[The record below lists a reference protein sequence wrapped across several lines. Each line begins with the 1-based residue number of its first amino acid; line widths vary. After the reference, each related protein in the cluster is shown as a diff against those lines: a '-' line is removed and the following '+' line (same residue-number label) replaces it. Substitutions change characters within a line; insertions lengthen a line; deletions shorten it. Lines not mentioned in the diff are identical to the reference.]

1 MSLHTPLRVLLIE
14 DRAADAELILHALR
28 RSGFDPIGV
37 RVDSEDDYLAALSPQ
52 FDVVLA
58 DYNLPQFNAP
68 RALELL
74 QERKLDVP
82 FIVVTGTIGDEM
94 AVAVVRNG
102 ATDYL
107 LKDRLGRLGESVR
120 GAIEQRRLRQD
131 ARRAE
136 AALRASEE
144 QLRSLVANIP
154 DVTWRA
160 DADGDFLYISPNAE
174 RILGL
179 APEAFYRG
187 GAGTRYDRVHPDD
200 VDAVRTAYEELFT
213 DNEPYDVDYRFSRGD
228 DQWIWVHD
236 RAEAISEHDGVI
248 YADGVSTDIT
258 TRKQAEEVLRQAKDA
273 AETANRL
280 KSQFLSTVSHELRT
294 PLTTI
299 IGFSQLLQRGAE
311 KDLAARQRDQLV
323 RITNSA
329 DHLLEL
335 IEDLLDLSKIEA
347 GQMDVTL
354 GNVHLGPKLAQVLT
368 EFVPHAQTKGLA
380 LNLNV
385 PADLPPAYAD
395 QMRTR
400 QILLNLVGNA
410 VKFTE
415 SGSVTLSAQVDGSDV
430 VVTVSDTG
438 IGIAADAID
447 HVFDEFRQ
455 VEEGFTRRFGGI
467 GLGLPI
473 ARKLASL
480 QSGTISATSQ
490 LGKGSVFTLRLPRA
504 DLARHDDHVVRIE
517 HTTPEPTPCEG
528 DVE

>member
-1 MSLHTPLRVLLIE
+1 MTPLTPLNVLLVE

-28 RSGFDPIGV
+28 RSGFAPVGV
-37 RVDSEDDYLAALSPQ
+37 RVDSEDDYLAALSSP

-58 DYNLPQFNAP
+58 DYNLPQFDAP

-74 QERKLDVP
+74 LERKLEVP
-82 FIVVTGTIGDEM
+82 FIVVTGTVGDEM
-94 AVAVVRNG
+94 AVAVIRQG
-102 ATDYL
+102 AADYL

-120 GAIEQRRLRQD
+120 GAMEQRRLRQD

-154 DVTWRA
+154 DVTWRT
-160 DADGDFLYISPNAE
+160 DATGACLYISPNAE
-174 RILGL
+174 RIMGL
-179 APEAFYRG
+179 TPDALYRG
-187 GAGTRYDRVHPDD
+187 GAGTRYERIHPDD
-200 VDAVRTAYEELFT
+200 VDAVRVAYEELFT
-213 DNEPYDVDYRFSRGD
+213 IHEPYDIDYRFSCN
-228 DQWIWVHD
+228 DQWIWLHD
-236 RAEAISEHDGVI
+236 RADAIGEYDGVI

-258 TRKQAEEVLRQAKDA
+258 ARKQAEQALREAKDA

-311 KDLAARQRDQLV
+311 RNLTTRQRDQLE
-323 RITNSA
+323 RITSSA

-347 GQMDVTL
+347 GQMDITL
-354 GNVHLGPKLAQVLT
+354 GPVHLGPKLAQVLT
-368 EFVPHAQTKGLA
+368 EFIPHAQTKGLA
-380 LNLNV
+380 LNLDV
-385 PADLPPAYAD
+385 PADLPPALAD
-395 QMRTR
+395 RIRTR

-415 SGSVTLSAQVDGSDV
+415 QGSVTLSAQVDGAEV

-447 HVFDEFRQ
+447 SVFDEFRQ
-455 VEEGFTRRFGGI
+455 VEGGFTRRFSGI

-473 ARKLASL
+473 ARKLATL
-480 QSGTISATSQ
+480 QSGTISVTSQ
-490 LGKGSVFTLRLPRA
+490 LGKGTTFTLRLPRA
-504 DLARHDDHVVRIE
+504 DIARHDDHVVSIE
-517 HTTPEPTPCEG
+517 HTTLEPTPSTRDLE
-528 DVE
+528 